1 MKIKHPLRLTAISL
15 FMIGLST
22 AIVITIIKVINNDDY
37 AEIEHLRTA
46 IIQAE
51 RGNIYTYD
59 YQLLA
64 VNALKYELRF
74 DGNYADASEEALEEL
89 SKDLARILK
98 NKSQDEYFNALKEG
112 ESDGY
117 YLLHP
122 DLSVFQIGEIKKTNF
137 YNKDRY

>member
-64 VNALKYELRF
+64 VNALKCVL
-74 DGNYADASEEALEEL
+74 YARTSNRLFKPAP
-89 SKDLARILK
+89 SKL
-98 NKSQDEYFNALKEG
+98 
-112 ESDGY
+112 
-117 YLLHP
+117 
-122 DLSVFQIGEIKKTNF
+122 
-137 YNKDRY
+137 